1 MCRHE
6 IKNCPRC
13 QQVFECKPGNIAQC
27 QCYGIA
33 LTAEQRAYAEQRYAD
48 CLCAACLQQLAQE
61 WDLFKEKYVY
71 R

>member
-1 MCRHE
+1 MCQHE

-13 QQVFECKPGNIAQC
+13 KNKFECKPGNIVQC

-33 LTAEQRAYAEQRYAD
+33 LTSELRIYIEQRYND
-48 CLCAACLQQLAQE
+48 CLCRGCLEYLSVE
-61 WDLFKEKYVY
+61 LNLFKEKYIF